1 MLVEV
6 RAMTKQ
12 TESPP
17 LPLHESDETA
27 WLELTAGLIAQGR
40 FDEIDQAA
48 LAEYLTDMAKRDR
61 REVASRLTLL
71 LAHLLKWQHQP
82 EHRSNL
88 WRATFLSQQHELEDW
103 LDSATLRK
111 HAEEILANSYGRAV
125 QQATAETGLS
135 VDNFPEAC
143 PYSIE
148 WLLSNNLPE

>member
-1 MLVEV
+1 
-6 RAMTKQ
+6 MTKQ

-82 EHRSNL
+82 EHRSNS
-88 WRATFLSQQHELEDW
+88 WRATILSQQHELEDW
-103 LDSATLRK
+103 LDSAYDPVAGLRFYLPCSLIRY
-111 HAEEILANSYGRAV
+111 ARAWPSFALDAMFADRTDAL
-125 QQATAETGLS
+125 Q
-135 VDNFPEAC
+135 
-143 PYSIE
+143 
-148 WLLSNNLPE
+148 